1 MAVRPILLFPHTAL
15 SKPNQTVLLCPKSL
29 QPLINDLLDTL
40 YASPGVGL
48 AAPQIGIQKR
58 VSVIDIGRSKF
69 KGGRKHIEISRRL
82 LILIN
87 PVLLHGQGLQI
98 PREGCLSVPD
108 LLADVRR
115 FQSVKVRTQTIEG
128 GDKII
133 ESQGFEALALQHEID
148 HLDGK
153 LFLDRIVD
161 LKTNLFRRK
170 KHR

>member
-1 MAVRPILLFPHTAL
+1 MAVRPILLFPHTTL
-15 SKPNQTVLLCPKSL
+15 SKPAQTVLMDPKSL
-29 QPLINDLLDTL
+29 KPLISDLLDTL
-40 YASPGVGL
+40 YDSPGVGL

-58 VSVIDIGRSKF
+58 VSVIDIGRSKS
-69 KGGRKHIEISRRL
+69 KGGGKKIEKFSRL

-87 PVLLHGQGLQI
+87 PLLLQGQGLQI

-108 LLADVRR
+108 FLANVRR
-115 FQSVKVRTQTIEG
+115 YQSVKVRTQTLEG
-128 GDKII
+128 GEKII
-133 ESQGFEALALQHEID
+133 DSQGFEALALQHEID

-170 KHR
+170 KHH